1 MNYLEIPV
9 AASAHA
15 GEIDRMTVL
24 THWLMAIL
32 FVGWGAFF
40 IYTLVRFRQGAN
52 PKANYHGVK
61 SHMASYIEWAVA
73 GIELVLIVAFA
84 IPAWAARVDAFPAE
98 SEATVVRVV
107 AEQFAWNV
115 HYPGAD
121 GQFGR
126 TDIKLVSADNPLGLD
141 RSDPAAKDDF
151 NSINQ
156 LALPVNKPVI
166 IHLSSKDVIHS
177 FSLIQMRVKQD
188 TIPGES
194 IPVWFTPTM
203 TGDWEINCSQLCGLG
218 HYRMRGFYSIK
229 TQADYEAWLKETA
242 ASGAGAVSEEA
253 NNEERDRITSTS
265 EGPVPMGAGLF
276 FSMTRIKTIDAE
288 VAGEAVRLIV
298 ERRAVGARANDGRE
312 AELAAQER
320 RELRRLLMLE
330 PRGHA
335 GMHGAM
341 LTEPVSPG
349 SHAGLLSMHA
359 AGFPLVS
366 GEASSPP
373 SRSRSSTS

>member
-1 MNYLEIPV
+1 MLDYLGLPA
-9 AASAHA
+9 AASSHA
-15 GEIDRMTVL
+15 GEIDQMTVL
-24 THWLMAIL
+24 VHWLMLVL

-40 IYTLVRFRQGAN
+40 LFVLVRFRRGAN
-52 PKANYHGVK
+52 PKADYAGAKGKIAK
-61 SHMASYIEWAVA
+61 STEIAVA
-73 GIELVLIVAFA
+73 IVEVALLVFYA
-84 IPAWAARVDAFPAE
+84 IPAWATRVKELPSE

-115 HYPGAD
+115 HYPGVD

-203 TGDWEINCSQLCGLG
+203 VGDWEINCSQLCGLG

-229 TQADYEAWLKETA
+229 SQADYEAWLKETA
-242 ASGAGAVSEEA
+242 GSEL
-253 NNEERDRITSTS
+253 
-265 EGPVPMGAGLF
+265 G
-276 FSMTRIKTIDAE
+276 K
-288 VAGEAVRLIV
+288 
-298 ERRAVGARANDGRE
+298 
-312 AELAAQER
+312 
-320 RELRRLLMLE
+320 
-330 PRGHA
+330 
-335 GMHGAM
+335 
-341 LTEPVSPG
+341 
-349 SHAGLLSMHA
+349 
-359 AGFPLVS
+359 
-366 GEASSPP
+366 
-373 SRSRSSTS
+373 